1 MFRYEASMND
11 SEQMQE
17 MKRRRVRGV
26 RLLKAGKH
34 AAEVA
39 RRTGVS
45 RQSVMRWERA
55 LASKGFAAVAQ
66 VGQRGRPRRLTDTQL
81 EELGRLLKQGAVAA
95 GYATEI
101 WTTPRIGA
109 LIAEKF
115 GVRMHNGSVW
125 RVLREQM
132 GWSVQRPT
140 GQARQRD
147 ERAITTWK
155 KKRWPE
161 LKK

>member
-1 MFRYEASMND
+1 MND
-11 SEQMQE
+11 TQRMQE
-17 MKRRRVRGV
+17 MKRRRVKGA

-34 AAEVA
+34 PAEVA
-39 RRTGVS
+39 RLTGVS

-55 LASKGFAAVAQ
+55 IASKGLAEIAQ
-66 VGQRGRPRRLTDTQL
+66 VGRRGRPRRLSDAQL
-81 EELGRLLKQGAVAA
+81 KELAQYLKQGALAA

-101 WTTPRIGA
+101 WTTPRIA
-109 LIAEKF
+109 ELIAEKF
-115 GVRMHNGSVW
+115 GVRMPSGSVW

-132 GWSVQRPT
+132 GWSVQRPS

-147 ERAITTWK
+147 ERAIATWK

>member
-1 MFRYEASMND
+1 MND
-11 SEQMQE
+11 TQRMQE
-17 MKRRRVRGV
+17 MKRRRVKGA

-34 AAEVA
+34 PAEVA
-39 RRTGVS
+39 RLTGVS
-45 RQSVMRWERA
+45 RQSVMRWQRA
-55 LASKGFAAVAQ
+55 IAIKGLAEIAR
-66 VGQRGRPRRLTDTQL
+66 VGRRGRPRRLSDTQL
-81 EELGRLLKQGAVAA
+81 KELAQCLKQGALAA

-101 WTTPRIGA
+101 WTTPRIA
-109 LIAEKF
+109 ELIAEKF
-115 GVRMHNGSVW
+115 GVRMPSGSVW

-132 GWSVQRPT
+132 DWSVQRPS